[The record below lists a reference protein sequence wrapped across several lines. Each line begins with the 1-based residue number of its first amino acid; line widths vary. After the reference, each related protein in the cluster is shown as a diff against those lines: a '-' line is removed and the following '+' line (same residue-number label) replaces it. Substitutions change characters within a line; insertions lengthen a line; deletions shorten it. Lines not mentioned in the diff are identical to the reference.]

1 MIKKLILAIAV
12 MAVMVGAY
20 SVSYAAENAEK
31 EPIENAQQEKERE
44 VKNLEKEGMEQI
56 RKEEIGKIQDKGKW
70 AKHHPNKEEMEAK
83 KIEIEKRLNLTD
95 SQKKKIESY
104 KEKDREKIKPIIEK
118 IKTNREEMRK
128 VKFDPTISRSEKEK
142 KIEKLQKERKSLKE
156 KANKCR
162 EENMKNFES
171 VLTPEQKEEFEKI
184 KAEQRKQMEER
195 RKEFV
200 KKNDRKPPI
209 HQEVMPL
216 K

>member
-1 MIKKLILAIAV
+1 MIIPV
-12 MAVMVGAY
+12 Y
-20 SVSYAAENAEK
+20 NAEK
-31 EPIENAQQEKERE
+31 YLGECLDSVRSQTLSDIEVICVND
-44 VKNLEKEGMEQI
+44 GSS
-56 RKEEIGKIQDKGKW
+56 DDS
-70 AKHHPNKEEMEAK
+70 
-83 KIEIEKRLNLTD
+83 LNLL
-95 SQKKKIESY
+95 KSY

-142 KIEKLQKERKSLKE
+142 KIEKLQKERKSLKD

-200 KKNDRKPPI
+200 KKNDRQPPI